1 MYIQKLLSRL
11 KVCGSSIVFRVGVKT
26 HSFYIFNKER
36 TILTNEN
43 KINYQLSLHI
53 LKSLRDS
60 NLISEEEFAAIDMDN
75 QKSFQMQEY
84 WALT

>member
-1 MYIQKLLSRL
+1 
-11 KVCGSSIVFRVGVKT
+11 
-26 HSFYIFNKER
+26 
-36 TILTNEN
+36 LTNEN

-84 WALT
+84 WDLT

>member
-1 MYIQKLLSRL
+1 LSGRKNPL
-11 KVCGSSIVFRVGVKT
+11 
-26 HSFYIFNKER
+26 FYIFNKER

-84 WALT
+84 WDLT

>member
-1 MYIQKLLSRL
+1 
-11 KVCGSSIVFRVGVKT
+11 VGVKT